1 MPVVTWCLAIYLGDN
16 REGEVIR
23 RGENAL
29 GVANEL
35 WWQGIHLEDLITY
48 QKRKP
53 CFRWNVVSVVNGN
66 VSIIRYFCTILYL
79 HLIFYVYIICIL
91 SNYIKHIYVYSL

>member
-1 MPVVTWCLAIYLGDN
+1 MPVVTWCLAMLWGQS
-16 REGEVIR
+16 GR
-23 RGENAL
+23 RSHL

-35 WWQGIHLEDLITY
+35 WWQGIQLEDLITY

-79 HLIFYVYIICIL
+79 HLCHFLCLYYLYLI
-91 SNYIKHIYVYSL
+91 